1 MDAANARAS
10 SSMGSTGA
18 TTISFV
24 SSSSSKEP
32 AFSLRSSTLSTCDRN
47 AAKGSD
53 LSNVRGSSTTGT
65 TGIPR
70 VVPAWMAASASA
82 TFIAASE
89 SITAASSS
97 APWAGYTSG
106 RLDVSPLTRGHSLAS
121 PLGQAEHS

>member
-18 TTISFV
+18 TTISWTI

-89 SITAASSS
+89 SIIAASSS
-97 APWAGYTSG
+97 AGAGYPSG